1 MALIEGVV
9 KRGHQ
14 AVMLIPEIA
23 LTYQTV
29 LRFYKRFGD
38 RVSVMNS
45 TLSAGEKYDQCE
57 RAKRR
62 EIDVII
68 GPRSALFTPFPDIGL
83 IVIDEEHE
91 GSYKS
96 ETMPKYHAR
105 ETAEELARLHGAAVF
120 LGSATPSLE
129 SFYRAKEGRYRLY
142 TLTER
147 LNGGALPDR
156 VCGGPET
163 GAEGGKPLHFF
174 QKAADAS
181 GGPVCQRGTEHAVS
195 EPQGLCG
202 LRFLPHVRSCDEVP
216 PLRRLPFGAQ
226 KRHPGLSL
234 LRLYASGGE
243 NLPRMRFPL
252 YSGLPGGNRAD
263 RGAAAQD
270 VSGQKSAADG
280 RGHHPE
286 KGELRTDPRLLCRR
300 RGGRAGGHPD
310 DRQGT
315 RFSRR

>member
-57 RAKRR
+57 RAKHR

-129 SFYRAKEGRYRLY
+129 SFYRAKEGRYRL
-142 TLTER
+142 
-147 LNGGALPDR
+147 
-156 VCGGPET
+156 
-163 GAEGGKPLHFF
+163 
-174 QKAADAS
+174 
-181 GGPVCQRGTEHAVS
+181 
-195 EPQGLCG
+195 
-202 LRFLPHVRSCDEVP
+202 
-216 PLRRLPFGAQ
+216 
-226 KRHPGLSL
+226 
-234 LRLYASGGE
+234 
-243 NLPRMRFPL
+243 
-252 YSGLPGGNRAD
+252 
-263 RGAAAQD
+263 
-270 VSGQKSAADG
+270 
-280 RGHHPE
+280 
-286 KGELRTDPRLLCRR
+286 
-300 RGGRAGGHPD
+300 
-310 DRQGT
+310 
-315 RFSRR
+315 